1 MTANQTEVK
10 KPKCKMIGTD
20 GNVFALI
27 GVVSRVLKKA
37 GQHEQAKQMTAD
49 VFKANS
55 YHEALTVMLDY
66 IEPY

>member
-1 MTANQTEVK
+1 MATNQTEVK

-37 GQHEQAKQMTAD
+37 GQHEEAKKMAAE
-49 VFKANS
+49 VFASSS
-55 YHEALTVMLDY
+55 YHEALCIMMDY
-66 IEPY
+66 VEPY